1 MATKK
6 KSKKAQKI
14 TPSALPK
21 FAKLLREVRQL
32 KNWSLRDVQ
41 KRSGDH
47 LSRQTVLRAEQGD
60 VELGTLIQLTSLYAL
75 KTADKDAL
83 MLEYHRDALT
93 KAKAVIK
100 EARVP

>member
-6 KSKKAQKI
+6 KTKKVQK
-14 TPSALPK
+14 TPAAALPK

-60 VELGTLIQLTSLYAL
+60 VELDTLIQLVSLYAL

-83 MLEYHRDALT
+83 MLTYHQDALA
-93 KAKAVIK
+93 KAKAIVK
-100 EARVP
+100 ADRD